1 VRGVIFFLLVLIGPA
16 VLAQDESSPRQALDA
31 CIDSLDV
38 EVAGLDAMEQACPGL
53 RAALEQLG
61 VAALL
66 SENERAVLTRDGLVG
81 LRTMHDR
88 FHRPPELGEID
99 VAALQ
104 PVLESLRE
112 PPESERALP
121 WFERFKR
128 WLREAFGRQEE
139 QTNPWLRRWL
149 DEHSLSETVQRVLFF
164 GVMGLVIVLAIVIV
178 GNEIRAARLGR
189 RKVKPASASHG
200 LAPASSP
207 DSMAKEW
214 PGQPASA
221 LLRMLIAALVKTDRL
236 HGAYSLTHRE
246 LMSRAKFDDA
256 AQSESFRRVARL
268 AEQEIFGSKP
278 ASGTQL
284 DDALQAGHRLHQ
296 QLLGAAQ

>member
-1 VRGVIFFLLVLIGPA
+1 VRSVILLLLVLIGPA
-16 VLAQDESSPRQALDA
+16 VLAQEESSPRQVLDA

-38 EVAGLDAMEQACPGL
+38 EIAGLEAMERACPGL
-53 RAALEQLG
+53 GAALERLG
-61 VAALL
+61 IAALL
-66 SENERAVLTRDGLVG
+66 PENERAVLTRDGLVG
-81 LRTMHDR
+81 LRMMHDR
-88 FHRPPELGEID
+88 FHRPPERGEID

-112 PPESERALP
+112 PPESERAQP

-128 WLREAFGRQEE
+128 WLREAFDRQEE
-139 QTNPWLRRWL
+139 QSNPWLRRWL
-149 DEHSLSETVQRVLFF
+149 DEHPLSETVQRILFY
-164 GVMGLVIVLAIVIV
+164 GVMVLVIVLAIVIV
-178 GNEIRAARLGR
+178 GNEIRAARVGR
-189 RKVKPASASHG
+189 RKMKPASADFG
-200 LAPASSP
+200 LAAAASS
-207 DSMAKEW
+207 DSMAEEL
-214 PGQPASA
+214 PGQRASA

-246 LMSRAKFDDA
+246 LIARAEFDDA

-278 ASGTQL
+278 ASGTEL

-296 QLLGAAQ
+296 QLLGAAP